1 MNRPRIRSNRELAA
15 WASLLVLPACTVLA
29 ATAARIAGG
38 PSWLWFN
45 LDPDYFYLLD
55 AVNVV
60 NLTTPGHVYHPGTT
74 VDWLGALILK
84 AAYPLSGGEAIAAA
98 VLADPERHLRLI
110 GNAFVVFAGFG
121 GLALGAAGWRT
132 FGALLP
138 AWMLQTAPLLSTVIV
153 KHGHHVKPEAL
164 LVTATLVLIAL
175 SVATLEP
182 GRLEHHR
189 HRFAVAFG
197 GIAGFAVATKITAL
211 PVFVL
216 PLFVLAG
223 APGAWR
229 AMVLYGAAALV
240 SLVVFTL
247 PAAGAHDVFFAWMA
261 KVSLGTG
268 AYGGDVPG
276 VVVWTTYPKSIAKL
290 LVRPAFHVPL
300 ALALVTLA
308 WASVRRRHGRPLP
321 ASEVRLLAGTV
332 AAQLAQVLVVAKQPN
347 AVYMIPALMLSA
359 PAFVVA
365 WRLWSVALAGRGG
378 RAAALDRGIAVLLV
392 ALLAAQWFAVVK
404 LTRGLADERA
414 RALAAD
420 DSRFARCA
428 RVYSYAASSPAFA
441 LLLGDYV
448 TGSRFASR
456 LAERGPAN
464 VYWLDHWWDQ
474 SRVVLRDWRGPADLA
489 EVLATAPCTMFRGS
503 QWWVTEPLL
512 KKLAP
517 GLTFDAACSTRDE
530 TIVTRGIGCDG
541 RPLR

>member
-1 MNRPRIRSNRELAA
+1 MNRPRIRSNRELVA
-15 WASLLVLPACTVLA
+15 WASLLVLPVCTVLA
-29 ATAARIAGG
+29 ATAARTTGG

-84 AAYPLSGGEAIAAA
+84 ATYPFSGGEAIAAA

-121 GLALGAAGWRT
+121 ALAVGAASWRA
-132 FGALLP
+132 FGALSP
-138 AWMLQTAPLLSTVIV
+138 AWMLQMAPLLSMVIV
-153 KHGHHVKPEAL
+153 KQGHHVKPEAL
-164 LVTATLVLIAL
+164 LVTATLLLIAL

-189 HRFAVAFG
+189 RQFAVAFG
-197 GIAGFAVATKITAL
+197 AIAGFAVATKITAL

-216 PLFVLAG
+216 PLFVLAD

-229 AMVLYGAAALV
+229 AMALYGAAAFV

-247 PAAGAHDVFFAWMA
+247 PAIGAYDVFFAWMA
-261 KVSLGTG
+261 KVSLGAG
-268 AYGGDVPG
+268 AYGGDAPG
-276 VVVWTTYPKSIAKL
+276 VVAWTTYPKSIAKL
-290 LVRPAFHVPL
+290 LARPAFHVPL

-308 WASVRRRHGRPLP
+308 WAAVRRRRGRPLP

-332 AAQLAQVLVVAKQPN
+332 VAQLAQVLVVAKQPN
-347 AVYMIPALMLSA
+347 AIYMIPALMLSA
-359 PAFVVA
+359 LAFVVA
-365 WRLWSVALAGRGG
+365 WRLWAAVMAERGR
-378 RAAALDRGIAVLLV
+378 AALDRGIAVLLA
-392 ALLAAQWFAVVK
+392 ALVAAQGFAVVK
-404 LTRGLADERA
+404 LTRSLADERA

-420 DSRFARCA
+420 DARFARCA

-448 TGSRFASR
+448 TGSRFAGR
-456 LAERGPAN
+456 LAEQGPAN

-489 EVLATAPCTMFRGS
+489 QVLATAPCTMFRGS

-530 TIVTRGIGCDG
+530 TIVTRGVGCDG

>member
-1 MNRPRIRSNRELAA
+1 
-15 WASLLVLPACTVLA
+15 
-29 ATAARIAGG
+29 
-38 PSWLWFN
+38 
-45 LDPDYFYLLD
+45 
-55 AVNVV
+55 
-60 NLTTPGHVYHPGTT
+60 
-74 VDWLGALILK
+74 
-84 AAYPLSGGEAIAAA
+84 
-98 VLADPERHLRLI
+98 
-110 GNAFVVFAGFG
+110 
-121 GLALGAAGWRT
+121 
-132 FGALLP
+132 
-138 AWMLQTAPLLSTVIV
+138 
-153 KHGHHVKPEAL
+153 
-164 LVTATLVLIAL
+164 
-175 SVATLEP
+175 
-182 GRLEHHR
+182 
-189 HRFAVAFG
+189 
-197 GIAGFAVATKITAL
+197 
-211 PVFVL
+211 
-216 PLFVLAG
+216 
-223 APGAWR
+223 
-229 AMVLYGAAALV
+229 
-240 SLVVFTL
+240 
-247 PAAGAHDVFFAWMA
+247 
-261 KVSLGTG
+261 
-268 AYGGDVPG
+268 
-276 VVVWTTYPKSIAKL
+276 
-290 LVRPAFHVPL
+290 
-300 ALALVTLA
+300 
-308 WASVRRRHGRPLP
+308 
-321 ASEVRLLAGTV
+321 
-332 AAQLAQVLVVAKQPN
+332 
-347 AVYMIPALMLSA
+347 MIPALMLSA

-489 EVLATAPCTMFRGS
+489 QVLATAPCTMFRGS